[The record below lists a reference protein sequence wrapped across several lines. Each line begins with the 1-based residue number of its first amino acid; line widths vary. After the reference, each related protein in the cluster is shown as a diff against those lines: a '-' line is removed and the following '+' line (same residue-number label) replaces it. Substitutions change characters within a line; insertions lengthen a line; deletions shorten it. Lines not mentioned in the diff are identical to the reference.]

1 MQRTGNAEGDGKND
15 QANRIIQCNYR
26 KQSLLAGMLQFVQTK
41 FVADGKGN
49 GLISG
54 LSE

>member
-1 MQRTGNAEGDGKND
+1 MIL
-15 QANRIIQCNYR
+15 RINYR

-49 GLISG
+49 GLIPG